1 MKLLVVAC
9 AALVGCQGEEPS
21 GGVAASQYRAQARP
35 VRVAASSALGRIR
48 ITSSAAIMAGEEAQ
62 LKIAFIPHSDIA
74 ARVTRALEA
83 AAAKAEEAVHEGGI
97 DGEGGDGQPLP
108 PSIHISFPAVS
119 SWAYD
124 GEPRDPTGV
133 LGKRTDYRKSTSIA
147 LNATNMTA
155 SSTFT
160 LNYRLT
166 TMKSFTLT
174 TRIYGMEFDTRSA
187 GEFRLASGSRPR
199 IEVAAPPT
207 PVPTVS
213 APSSYDADNDLGWVQ
228 LSASANN
235 GWTMGSEQRV
245 AATFTAKKELKA
257 GTRFSMNGIPL
268 WHMHSL
274 RWGSHTDPKKVIGTL
289 TNNGGSIEMH
299 TNKDMVAGDHFT
311 VIYHIVTKPDEYGVG
326 ATSPVKSALVPF
338 IEHGQFYDSDA
349 IAYQKNIIISPASG
363 GSEQADFTNVG
374 TYYFKSGN
382 TKYAKLV
389 IKKQNPKDNDAGL
402 AKIEMTFTALRKIA
416 DTMLGETRFRIN
428 FPRDYRLMRYSS
440 KAHLKDS
447 DDMLNTRHNNKK
459 DAWRY
464 GSQQFEITLKEMNR
478 NNNFT
483 LQFAVDPRQQR
494 YRLPVSIDTARS
506 AEVDFRNNSGGKP
519 EMTFDTGC
527 DKERVKRAYTN
538 NYSLVYKKGS
548 YNVQFRVQNKDKA
561 VKNLLAANHFY
572 YIVMHNPNDFRTG
585 DKPKVIIKIK
595 KNGIVSNSSG
605 GMWGF
610 GGITARQRDGQSY
623 RKFVFERD
631 SNYFR
636 ARALKP
642 ILYMTTARTFGML
655 VNIESNEEGGDKSD
669 RLRSNNKNPTI
680 KVVPSGSCF
689 FNYGYRR

>member
-1 MKLLVVAC
+1 M
-9 AALVGCQGEEPS
+9 Q
-21 GGVAASQYRAQARP
+21 
-35 VRVAASSALGRIR
+35 
-48 ITSSAAIMAGEEAQ
+48 
-62 LKIAFIPHSDIA
+62 
-74 ARVTRALEA
+74 
-83 AAAKAEEAVHEGGI
+83 EGGI
-97 DGEGGDGQPLP
+97 DGEGGDGQPRP

-147 LNATNMTA
+147 LNATDMTA

-166 TMKSFTLT
+166 ATKSFTLT

-187 GEFRLASGSRPR
+187 GQFRVASGRWPR

-207 PVPTVS
+207 PAPTVS
-213 APSSYDADNDLGWVQ
+213 APSSYDAENDLGWVQ
-228 LSASANN
+228 LSANN
-235 GWTMGSEQRV
+235 GWTMGSEQPV
-245 AATFTAKKELKA
+245 AATFTTKKELKA

-268 WHMHSL
+268 WHVHSF

-289 TNNGGSIEMH
+289 TNNGGQISMH

-311 VIYHIVTKPDEYGVG
+311 VIYHIVAKPDEYGLG
-326 ATSPVKSALVPF
+326 ATSPIKSALVPF
-338 IEHGQFYDSDA
+338 ITPKGEATGQFYDSDA
-349 IAYQKNIIISPASG
+349 IPYRKNIIISPASG
-363 GSEQADFTNVG
+363 RSEQADFTNVG
-374 TYYFKSGN
+374 TYYFESGN

-402 AKIEMTFTALRKIA
+402 AKIEMTFTALKEIA
-416 DTMLGETRFRIN
+416 DTRFRETSFKIN

-447 DDMLNTRHNNKK
+447 DMLNTRHNNEK

-464 GSQQFEITLKEMNR
+464 GSEQFKIKLKEMNR

-483 LQFAVDPRQQR
+483 LQFAVDPQQR

-506 AEVDFRNNSGGKP
+506 DEVDFRNNSGGRP

-538 NYSLVYKKGS
+538 NYTLVYKKGN
-548 YNVQFRVQNKDKA
+548 YNVQFHVQNKDKA

-585 DKPKVIIKIK
+585 DKPKVIIQIE
-595 KNGIVSNSSG
+595 KNGIVSNSSSG
-605 GMWGF
+605 GIWGY
-610 GGITARQRDGQSY
+610 GGITARASDGQSY

-631 SNYFR
+631 SNYFD
-636 ARALKP
+636 AGALKP
-642 ILYMTTARTFGML
+642 ILYMTTARTFEML
-655 VNIESNEEGGDKSD
+655 VKIESKEEGGDKSD

-689 FNYGYRR
+689 FAYGYRR